1 MAEQSRKVA
10 GERWRPLAIGLGV
23 CAVLFWTLFPF
34 YWTFKASF
42 MREIDVLSYL
52 VGWPERGFTLDN
64 YRLLFG
70 LSKGDSIFGGQ
81 TRAVMS
87 GFVNSALVALPSAA
101 IAAAVAAFA
110 GYAFGRFEFPGKKA
124 LLFTLLV
131 SRVLPPISMV
141 IPYFVFFSAV
151 GMVGSLF
158 GLGLTYLTAAVPL
171 LSWML
176 MGYFAALPIEVE
188 RAARIDGCSRL
199 QVLFY
204 VTFPMAAPGI
214 AAAFII
220 AFLVAW
226 NDLLFGIV
234 LTGGTASQT
243 LSPSL
248 LGLSPLMPGFRTE
261 LVLFAAASILSTVPP
276 LLLALVFQ
284 RFITGLNLS
293 DPVTVGSD

>member
-1 MAEQSRKVA
+1 MTEARRKIA
-10 GERWRPLAIGLGV
+10 GEGWRPWAVGAGALFLA
-23 CAVLFWTLFPF
+23 FWTLFPF
-34 YWTFKASF
+34 YWTLKASF
-42 MREIDVLSYL
+42 MSEIDVLDSL
-52 VGWPERGFTLDN
+52 VGMPPSLTLDN
-64 YRLLFG
+64 YLRVLG
-70 LSKGDSIFGGQ
+70 LSASDSIFGGQ
-81 TRAVMS
+81 TRAVME
-87 GFVNSALVALPSAA
+87 GFVNSAIVALPSAA
-101 IAAAVAAFA
+101 FAALIASFA
-110 GYAFGRFEFPGKKA
+110 GYAFGRFEFPGKNA

-131 SRVLPPISMV
+131 SRVLPPITML

-158 GLGLTYLTAAVPL
+158 GLGITYLTAVVPL

-176 MGYFAALPIEVE
+176 MGYFASLPIEVE

-220 AFLVAW
+220 AFLVSW

-234 LTGGTASQT
+234 LTGGTNAQT
-243 LSPSL
+243 LSPAL

-284 RFITGLNLS
+284 RFITGLNIS
-293 DPVTVGSD
+293 DPVTTGGD

>member
-1 MAEQSRKVA
+1 MAEVRRRVA
-10 GERWRPLAIGLGV
+10 GERWRPLLVGLGV
-23 CAVLFWTLFPF
+23 LFVLFWTLFPF
-34 YWTFKASF
+34 YWTVKASLL
-42 MREIDVLSYL
+42 REIDVLSHL
-52 VGWPERGFTLDN
+52 VGAPPSLTLDN
-64 YRLLFG
+64 YLRVLG
-70 LSKGDSIFGGQ
+70 LVSSDSIFGGQ
-81 TRAVMS
+81 TRAVVD
-87 GFVNSALVALPSAA
+87 GFFNSLLVALPT
-101 IAAAVAAFA
+101 AAVAALIAAFA
-110 GYAFGRFEFPGKKA
+110 GYAFARFDFPGKNA

-131 SRVLPPISMV
+131 SRVLPPITML

-151 GMVGSLF
+151 GLIGNLF
-158 GLGLTYLTAAVPL
+158 GLGMTYLTAVVPL

-176 MGYFAALPIEVE
+176 MGYFASLPIEVE

-220 AFLVAW
+220 GFLVAW

-234 LTGGTASQT
+234 LTGGTGAQT
-243 LSPSL
+243 LSPAL

-261 LVLFAAASILSTVPP
+261 LVLFAAASVLSTIPP

-284 RFITGLNLS
+284 RFITGLNIS
-293 DPVTVGSD
+293 DPVTTRPH

>member
-1 MAEQSRKVA
+1 MAEVKRRIA
-10 GERWRPLAIGLGV
+10 GERGRPWIVAAGV
-23 CAVLFWTLFPF
+23 AFILLWTLFPF
-34 YWTFKASF
+34 YWMLKASL
-42 MREIDVLSYL
+42 MSEIDVLSHL
-52 VGWPERGFTLDN
+52 VGTPTTLSFDN
-64 YRLLFG
+64 YLKVLG
-70 LSKGDSIFGGQ
+70 LAPSDSIFGGQ
-81 TRAVMS
+81 TRAVMQ
-87 GFVNSALVALPSAA
+87 GFVNSALVALP
-101 IAAAVAAFA
+101 AAAAGALVSAFA
-110 GYAFGRFEFPGKKA
+110 GFAFARFDFPGKST
-124 LLFTLLV
+124 LLFLLLV
-131 SRVLPPISMV
+131 TRVLPPITML

-151 GMVGSLF
+151 GMIGSLF
-158 GLGLTYLTAAVPL
+158 GLGVTYMTAVIPL

-234 LTGGTASQT
+234 LTGGTSSQT

-248 LGLSPLMPGFRTE
+248 LGLSPLMPGFSTE
-261 LVLFAAASILSTVPP
+261 LTLFAAASVLSALPP
-276 LLLALVFQ
+276 LALALVFQ
-284 RFITGLNLS
+284 RFITGLNIS
-293 DPVTVGSD
+293 DPVTTRI

>member
-1 MAEQSRKVA
+1 MAERGRKVA
-10 GERWRPLAIGLGV
+10 GEGWRPIAIALGV
-23 CAVLFWTLFPF
+23 AFLLFWTLFPF
-34 YWTFKASF
+34 YWTLKASL
-42 MREIDVLSYL
+42 MSELDILSNL
-52 VGWPERGFTLDN
+52 VGTPVSLSFDN
-64 YRLLFG
+64 YLRVLG
-70 LSKGDSIFGGQ
+70 LAPSDSIFGGQ
-81 TRAVMS
+81 TRAVMQ
-87 GFVNSALVALPSAA
+87 GFVNSAIVALP
-101 IAAAVAAFA
+101 AAAAGALVAAFA
-110 GYAFGRFEFPGKKA
+110 GYAFARFDFPGKGA
-124 LLFTLLV
+124 LLFLLLV
-131 SRVLPPISMV
+131 TRVLPPITML

-151 GMVGSLF
+151 GLIGSLF
-158 GLGLTYLTAAVPL
+158 GLGVTYMTAVVPL

-234 LTGGTASQT
+234 LTGGTSSQT

-248 LGLSPLMPGFRTE
+248 LGLSPLMPGFSTE
-261 LVLFAAASILSTVPP
+261 LTLFAAASVLSTLPP
-276 LLLALVFQ
+276 LALALVFQ
-284 RFITGLNLS
+284 RFITGLNIS
-293 DPVTVGSD
+293 DPVAARM